1 MRTRLALEGQTSVLV
16 PRLDPNAS
24 YPPSS
29 APVFYNPRMELSR
42 DISVACIQAFADN
55 QRDDSGL
62 TYLDA
67 LAGCGIRGFR
77 VANEAQVEVTVNDYN
92 LAAYELIKRNAKRFQ
107 QNVHVEHRDANAL
120 MSEARFNVIDVDPF
134 GSPAPFVDAACRSAS
149 KMLCVTATDTAPL
162 SGAHFSAGVRR
173 YSALPMNTEY
183 HAETGIRILIGT
195 IIRELV
201 KYDKSA
207 TPVLAHATEHYYR
220 AYLLLDRGVEL
231 ANACVRSMGFIAHCF
246 ACGNRYVL
254 SGLFPTL
261 RSDCAFCGA
270 KVAAAGPL
278 WLGTL
283 HDQKFCL
290 QVLENL
296 ETGVFGTKMRAA
308 KIITRCL
315 NELDTVTFFDY
326 HKLLRELKCPPVPIE
341 TLVTGLRT
349 VGCRA
354 SRTHFSGTSIKTDAD
369 ADMVKRVLLDLSCE
383 SEKARLNHG

>member
-1 MRTRLALEGQTSVLV
+1 MRTRLALEGQTAVLV
-16 PRLDPNAS
+16 PLLDPNAS

-42 DISVACIQAFADN
+42 DISVACTQTFADN
-55 QRDDSGL
+55 QRDNSGL
-62 TYLDA
+62 RYLDA
-67 LAGCGIRGFR
+67 LAGCGIRGLR

-92 LAAYELIKRNAKRFQ
+92 LTAYELIKKNAKRLQ
-107 QNVHVEHRDANAL
+107 QNVNVEHRDANAL
-120 MSEARFNVIDVDPF
+120 MSEARFNVIDIDPF

-149 KMLCVTATDTAPL
+149 KMLCVTATDTGPL

-183 HAETGIRILIGT
+183 HAETGIRILIGA

-220 AYLLLDRGVEL
+220 AYLLLDRGAEL

-246 ACGNRYVL
+246 ACGHRYVL
-254 SGLFPTL
+254 SGLFSTWH
-261 RSDCAFCGA
+261 SDCAFCGA
-270 KVAAAGPL
+270 KLAVAGPL

-283 HDQKFCL
+283 HDQKFCE
-290 QVLENL
+290 QVLENI
-296 ETGVFGTKMRAA
+296 ETGIFGTKMQAA
-308 KIITRCL
+308 KIVTLCL

-326 HKLLRELKCPPVPIE
+326 HKLLKELRCPPVPIE
-341 TLVTGLRT
+341 TLVSGLRT
-349 VGCRA
+349 IGCRA

-369 ADMVKRVLLDLSCE
+369 TNTLKRVLLDLSCE
-383 SEKARLNHG
+383 SEKSRLNHG

>member
-1 MRTRLALEGQTSVLV
+1 
-16 PRLDPNAS
+16 
-24 YPPSS
+24 
-29 APVFYNPRMELSR
+29 MELSR

-92 LAAYELIKRNAKRFQ
+92 LAAYELIKRNATRFQ
-107 QNVHVEHRDANAL
+107 QNIHVEHRDANAL

-220 AYLLLDRGVEL
+220 AYLLLDRGAEL

-261 RSDCAFCGA
+261 RSDCVFCGA
-270 KVAAAGPL
+270 KVAVAGPL

-341 TLVTGLRT
+341 TLVSGLRT
-349 VGCRA
+349 AGCRA

-369 ADMVKRVLLDLSCE
+369 ADTVKRVLLDLSCE
-383 SEKARLNHG
+383 SEKARLNRG